1 MIIVDT
7 SVWIELFRNT
17 RSPYAAA
24 LKDLLENRNTEIVLT
39 DIILMEI
46 LQGIS
51 DDKVFE
57 EIKHYLLEFP
67 IIEARAPAT
76 YIHSARLYRLCI
88 RKGLTVRKSIDL
100 LIAAIAIENRL
111 EVFHRDRDFETIA
124 AVSQLRI
131 YKHQ

>member
-17 RSPYAAA
+17 HSEHAAA
-24 LKDLLENRNTEIVLT
+24 LKDLLENRNGEIVLT
-39 DIILMEI
+39 DIIVMEI

-51 DDKVFE
+51 DDKIFE
-57 EIKHYLLEFP
+57 EIKRYLLEFP
-67 IIEARAPAT
+67 LIEARTPAT
-76 YIHSARLYRLCI
+76 YIHSARLYRLC
-88 RKGLTVRKSIDL
+88 RSKGLTVRKSIDL

-124 AVSQLRI
+124 TVSALKI
-131 YKHQ
+131 YKP